1 MSDRPALY
9 LLIPAALLVVAILPL
24 PYGYYTFLRLV
35 VTIAAAATAYVAYQ
49 SSRSLSWRVIV
60 MGLVAL
66 LFNPVVTVALSRSTW
81 LPIDLLTAGLF
92 AYMALRKER
101 LTET

>member
-35 VTIAAAATAYVAYQ
+35 VTIAAAATAYVDYQ

-92 AYMALRKER
+92 AYMALRKDR
-101 LTET
+101 VTET

>member
-1 MSDRPALY
+1 MY
-9 LLIPAALLVVAILPL
+9 LLILAALLVVAILPL

-35 VTIAAAATAYVAYQ
+35 VTIAAAAAAYVDYQ
-49 SSRSLSWRVIV
+49 SSRSLNWRVIV

-92 AYMALRKER
+92 AYMALRKDR
-101 LTET
+101 ATET